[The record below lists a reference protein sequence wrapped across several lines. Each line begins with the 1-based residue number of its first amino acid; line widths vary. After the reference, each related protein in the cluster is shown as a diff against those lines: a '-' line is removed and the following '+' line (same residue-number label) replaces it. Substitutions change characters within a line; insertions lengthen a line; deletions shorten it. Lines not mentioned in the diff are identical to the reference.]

1 MKIIEAITMIDSV
14 KPNTYTQAEKIAWLS
29 TLDEMIKKEII
40 DTHEGGEAVDFSGYG
55 EDTDINTPLLVPT
68 PYDELY
74 IFWMESKIDYWNG
87 ESAKYNNSITMFN
100 NAYSTY
106 QEYYNRLHRPLG
118 ARRFLF

>member
-1 MKIIEAITMIDSV
+1 MTITEAITMIDSI
-14 KPNTYTQAEKIAWLS
+14 KPNTYTHAQKISWLS

-55 EDTDINTPLLVPT
+55 EDTDINSSLLVPS

>member
-1 MKIIEAITMIDSV
+1 MTINEAITMIDSI
-14 KPNTYTQAEKIAWLS
+14 KPNTYTHAQKISWLS

-55 EDTDINTPLLVPT
+55 EDTNINTPLLVPS

>member
-1 MKIIEAITMIDSV
+1 MTITEAITMIDSI
-14 KPNTYTQAEKIAWLS
+14 KPNTYTHAQKIDWLS

-55 EDTDINTPLLVPT
+55 EDTDINTPLLVPS
-68 PYDELY
+68 PYDEIY

-87 ESAKYNNSITMFN
+87 EGKKYNNSITMFN

-106 QEYYNRLHRPLG
+106 QEYYNRMHRPLG

>member
-1 MKIIEAITMIDSV
+1 MTITEAITMIDSI
-14 KPNTYTQAEKIAWLS
+14 KPNTYTHAQKISWLS

-55 EDTDINTPLLVPT
+55 EDTNINTPLLVPS

>member
-1 MKIIEAITMIDSV
+1 MTIIEAITMIDSI
-14 KPNTYTQAEKIAWLS
+14 KPNTYTQAQKIAWLS

-55 EDTDINTPLLVPT
+55 EDTNINDALLVPS
-68 PYDELY
+68 PYDEIY
-74 IFWMESKIDYWNG
+74 IFWLESKIDYWNG
-87 ESAKYNNSITMFN
+87 ERPKYNNSITMFN